1 MNALKAFPFW
11 LLVVGGIVVGFSNA
25 GQSPSASDASFK
37 NDVMPIFKKYC
48 LPCHSEDNYNPSEL
62 SLDSYEL
69 LMEGGKHGVPVIPG
83 SPDKS
88 ILVEK
93 LTGSSSFGDPMP
105 LAKKQS
111 DGSMQQR
118 HLTDEEL
125 ALLKAWITQGA
136 KDN

>member
-1 MNALKAFPFW
+1 MNALKAVPFW

-25 GQSPSASDASFK
+25 GQTQTASTASFK
-37 NDVMPIFKKYC
+37 NDVMPIIKKYC

-69 LMEGGKHGVPVIPG
+69 MMEGGKHGVPVVPG
-83 SPDKS
+83 DPEKS
-88 ILVEK
+88 ILVAK
-93 LTGSSSFGDPMP
+93 VIGASTFGDPMP
-105 LAKKQS
+105 LAKKLS
-111 DGSMQQR
+111 DGTMQQR

-125 ALLKAWITQGA
+125 AILKAWIAEGA